1 MGWGFIPH
9 GEGGILSLFG
19 GGRRGEADLWNS
31 SKIGRLTP
39 DRYIGTGPLYIDGS
53 LVYRLSSDRLIVEIG
68 RGVGSEVKIG

>member
-1 MGWGFIPH
+1 MGVSPSWR
-9 GEGGILSLFG
+9 GGDSLFVW
-19 GGRRGEADLWNS
+19 RGEADLWNS
-31 SKIGRLTP
+31 SKIGRLIP